1 MQDRNF
7 DDLAQRFV
15 QNIYGSDK
23 GEIRLHILWS
33 DLQEGFNN
41 YLPAQASILD
51 AGGGI
56 GQLSQRLGKL
66 GHHITLCEISGNM
79 LQLARD
85 SFAAECPEVAVQFLH
100 CPVQQLSKHVD
111 NTFDAVLCHAVLE
124 WLAEPR
130 KTLAGLL
137 KHLKPGG
144 YISLAFYNKHSLIYR
159 NLLRGNL
166 RKIANDDYQGDPGSL
181 TPMQALLPDDV
192 MSWLHEWGY
201 EISLHSGIRV
211 FSDYLEKNYRAPLQ
225 LNEIIEMELR
235 FSRIE
240 PYRSLG
246 RYIHLLA
253 RKPL

>member
-15 QNIYGSDK
+15 KNIYGSDK
-23 GEIRLHILWS
+23 GEIRLHILWR
-33 DLQEGFNN
+33 DLQEGLIN
-41 YLPAQASILD
+41 YLSAQANVLD

-56 GQLSQRLGKL
+56 GQISQRLGQL
-66 GHHITLCEISGNM
+66 GHPVTLCEISAEM
-79 LQLARD
+79 LQLARA
-85 SFAAECPEVAVQFLH
+85 SFSAECPDVSVQFVH
-100 CPVQQLSKHVD
+100 CPVQQLSDHVD
-111 NTFDAVLCHAVLE
+111 GKFDVVLCHAVLE
-124 WLAEPR
+124 WLADPR
-130 KTLAGLL
+130 ETLAGLL
-137 KHLKPGG
+137 SHLKPGG
-144 YISLAFYNKHSLIYR
+144 YLSLAFYNKHSLVYR

-166 RKIANDDYQGDPGSL
+166 RKIVNEDYQGDPGSL

-192 MSWLHEWGY
+192 ISWLNQWGY
-201 EISLHSGIRV
+201 EITLHSGIRV

-225 LNEIIEMELR
+225 LSDIIDMELR
-235 FSRIE
+235 FSRVE

>member
-7 DDLAQRFV
+7 DDLAERFV
-15 QNIYGSDK
+15 KNIYGSDK
-23 GEIRLHILWS
+23 GEIRLHILWR
-33 DLQEGFNN
+33 DLQEGLLDR
-41 YLPAQASILD
+41 LPAQASILD

-66 GHHITLCEISGNM
+66 GHPVTLCEFSGDM

-85 SFAAECPEVAVQFLH
+85 SFATECPDVSVQFIH
-100 CPVQQLSKHVD
+100 SPVQQLAEHI
-111 NTFDAVLCHAVLE
+111 NGQFDVVLFHAVLE

-130 KTLAGLL
+130 ETLEGLL
-137 KHLKPGG
+137 THLKPGG
-144 YISLAFYNKHSLIYR
+144 YLSLAFYNKHSLVYR

-181 TPMQALLPDDV
+181 TPLHALLPDEV
-192 MSWLHEWGY
+192 MGWLQEWGY
-201 EISLHSGIRV
+201 EISIHSGIRV
-211 FSDYLEKNYRAPLQ
+211 FSDFMEKNRKKPLP
-225 LNEIIEMELR
+225 LSEVLDMELR
-235 FSRIE
+235 FSRVE